1 MTGLPPSAR
10 CPRCDRELSATSGHE
25 VWRCE
30 TCRGLLVFE
39 PELERVLRSSAS
51 IPSEIAQESDLN
63 LRVVAM
69 VLDALRSAPLD
80 SGLACPACSAPM
92 ANWWWGAIRPGW
104 YCRGAHLW
112 LDGSM
117 TLALVRA
124 HFPDGEPPQL
134 GRMSLLARALRDLH
148 GL

>member
-1 MTGLPPSAR
+1 ML
-10 CPRCDRELSATSGHE
+10 H
-25 VWRCE
+25 
-30 TCRGLLVFE
+30 
-39 PELERVLRSSAS
+39 SSAS
-51 IPSEIAQESDLN
+51 SSSEIAKESDLN
-63 LRVVAM
+63 LRTVAM

-80 SGLACPACSAPM
+80 GGLSCPACGAPM

-124 HFPDGEPPQL
+124 HFPDGAPPQP

-148 GL
+148 GR